1 MTVARSR
8 SDDERAFGELFDEHR
23 PAVFAYLVGRV
34 SDRDWAGDL
43 LQDVFLRAWRR
54 LDEIRD
60 LPVERQRAWIFTVA
74 KNLVT
79 DAYRA
84 RATREATMST
94 LRQTAETATP
104 DRDGPASRVETVERV
119 SAVASAVRQLPDDLR
134 VVITMSAVGE
144 LTSAQIGEALGQPAG
159 TVRYK
164 LSVARRRLAELLDTH
179 TPTAVEAR

>member
-1 MTVARSR
+1 MARSR
-8 SDDERAFGELFDEHR
+8 GDDERAFGELFDEHR

-34 SDRDWAGDL
+34 SDREWAGDL

-54 LDEIRD
+54 IDEIRD

-79 DAYRA
+79 DAYRS

-94 LRQTAETATP
+94 LRQTAETTATGP
-104 DRDGPASRVETVERV
+104 DDPAERAETAEQV
-119 SAVASAVRQLPDDLR
+119 SAVASAVRQLPDEMR
-134 VVITMSAVGE
+134 VIVTMNAVGE

-159 TVRYK
+159 TIRYK
-164 LSVARRRLAELLDTH
+164 LSLARRRLAEILETH
-179 TPTAVEAR
+179 AATAAQA